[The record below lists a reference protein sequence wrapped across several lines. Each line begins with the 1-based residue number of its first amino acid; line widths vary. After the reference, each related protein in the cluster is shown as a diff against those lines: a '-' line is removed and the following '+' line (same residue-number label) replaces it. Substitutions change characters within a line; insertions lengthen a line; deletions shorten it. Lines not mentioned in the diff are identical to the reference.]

1 MLREGGGTP
10 GPVAC
15 PVGGRSRLAELRP
28 PQRDARKSP
37 LDCGSRREG
46 LRESQ
51 PGSEWQRGKRRP
63 PPPPPPLL
71 LSRGRA
77 APPAQA
83 GVREAA
89 RRPGQP
95 RAHAAGGRPGT
106 GLGARRGAG
115 APGARRRQFT
125 SSDPPAPPSLPLSP
139 SPRGFLGLKT
149 IGDAELWSGIRPVD
163 GAGSDQG
170 ERPGGR
176 GQCRVAP
183 RRSQASL
190 GDMGRGWGWGW
201 G

>member
-83 GVREAA
+83 GVRKAA

-125 SSDPPAPPSLPLSP
+125 SSDP
-139 SPRGFLGLKT
+139 
-149 IGDAELWSGIRPVD
+149 
-163 GAGSDQG
+163 Q
-170 ERPGGR
+170 
-176 GQCRVAP
+176 P
-183 RRSQASL
+183 RRPFPFPPPREAF
-190 GDMGRGWGWGW
+190 WG
-201 G
+201 